1 MHPFGSSREEKR
13 VCVRLSMG
21 GGHDQSWS
29 FHGSPW
35 GARWRGE
42 GGGRRKGRGCAAG
55 YVGGGGAMW
64 VAALGRAAGHL
75 LPARAWLFVAV
86 SACS

>member
-1 MHPFGSSREEKR
+1 
-13 VCVRLSMG
+13 MG

-42 GGGRRKGRGCAAG
+42 GGRGEGARLAMLE
-55 YVGGGGAMW
+55 VGGAMW

-75 LPARAWLFVAV
+75 LTARAWLFVAV

>member
-1 MHPFGSSREEKR
+1 MTR
-13 VCVRLSMG
+13 VGASMG
-21 GGHDQSWS
+21 AHGELAGEGKEGEGG
-29 FHGSPW
+29 
-35 GARWRGE
+35 RGE
-42 GGGRRKGRGCAAG
+42 GARLAMLE
-55 YVGGGGAMW
+55 VGGAMW